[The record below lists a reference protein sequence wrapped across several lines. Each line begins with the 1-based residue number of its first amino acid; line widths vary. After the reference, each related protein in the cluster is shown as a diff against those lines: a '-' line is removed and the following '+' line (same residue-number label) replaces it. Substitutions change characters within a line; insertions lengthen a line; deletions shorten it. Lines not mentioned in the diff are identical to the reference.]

1 LKFYA
6 DVHRTKK
13 NNEKFR
19 IIYTTDGTTFKHVD
33 SFSEIPAGPGDKLF
47 MDTIPPQ
54 HTDGAIELL
63 RKGVE
68 IYYLRRLTLL
78 EKMRREHKLPKTTR
92 GDIKTLM
99 NIEERWFRRVTED
112 FLVMRRM
119 ILAYRSLLKTHQQLL
134 NKYRALSEAEREVLK
149 PAISSIEKQLK
160 EMAKKITEEA
170 GKRYPAYNV
179 LLEGLGI
186 DGSLAG
192 REALAELL
200 TYADF
205 VNSSLRGLKK
215 LLGLYKPINSSR
227 TDYWKLYDGKLRYA
241 VNRLAIAFY
250 NNRPNG
256 RQCWELVKQIKQLV
270 VTASGTGIG
279 PRQRGEKPQSS
290 IHRGLRFFNRRRIS
304 PAGSMFLIPVS
315 GVPRLT
321 TGDIQT
327 NQSLPQSFLFFYSS
341 LNPSDPQP
349 TQTLSLTTLT

>member
-6 DVHRTKK
+6 DVHRTKR
-13 NNEKFR
+13 NGEGFR
-19 IIYTTDGTTFKHVD
+19 ITYSTDGITFKHID

-47 MDTIPPQ
+47 MDTLPPQ
-54 HTDGAIELL
+54 HTDGSIELL

-68 IYYLRRLTLL
+68 VNYLRRLTLIG
-78 EKMRREHKLPKTTR
+78 KTRREHKLPKTTR
-92 GDIKTLM
+92 GDIRSLM
-99 NIEERWFRRVTED
+99 SVEEGCFRRVTED

-149 PAISSIEKQLK
+149 PAISSIEKQLE

-205 VNSSLRGLKK
+205 VNSSLRELKK

-227 TDYWKLYDGKLRYA
+227 TEYWRLYDGKLRYA
-241 VNRLAIAFY
+241 VNRLAMAFY

-270 VTASGTGIG
+270 VTAQAPG
-279 PRQRGEKPQSS
+279 
-290 IHRGLRFFNRRRIS
+290 
-304 PAGSMFLIPVS
+304 
-315 GVPRLT
+315 
-321 TGDIQT
+321 
-327 NQSLPQSFLFFYSS
+327 
-341 LNPSDPQP
+341 
-349 TQTLSLTTLT
+349 